1 MLELRALTLKQLRAL
16 DAVAEY
22 GTMTQAADSLGL
34 TTPAI
39 HNQLKILSQNLGSDV
54 LERTPTGRF
63 RLTKEAEILRLSH
76 QKAQTAFQRAILDI
90 DALRR
95 GVAGSV
101 SLGVVS
107 TAKYFAPGIVAELN
121 RLHPEI
127 EIQLVVGNRQEVIE
141 GLESEALDLA
151 IMGRP
156 PRQPM
161 VDARTLGDHPHIL
174 ACSTGDPLAGQTK
187 PSLDELFS
195 RKIILREPG
204 SGTRILAHRF
214 LDQLGRGRTYTTIEM
229 ESNET
234 IKQSV
239 MAGLGIALLS
249 AHTLIEEL
257 HAGRIALIPLR
268 NLPIIR
274 QWFLL
279 HRQDLRMT
287 GAIEKIRADILAD
300 AARMIR
306 LEDVKAALGTV

>member
-1 MLELRALTLKQLRAL
+1 
-16 DAVAEY
+16 
-22 GTMTQAADSLGL
+22 
-34 TTPAI
+34 
-39 HNQLKILSQNLGSDV
+39 
-54 LERTPTGRF
+54 
-63 RLTKEAEILRLSH
+63 
-76 QKAQTAFQRAILDI
+76 
-90 DALRR
+90 
-95 GVAGSV
+95 
-101 SLGVVS
+101 
-107 TAKYFAPGIVAELN
+107 
-121 RLHPEI
+121 
-127 EIQLVVGNRQEVIE
+127 
-141 GLESEALDLA
+141 
-151 IMGRP
+151 
-156 PRQPM
+156 
-161 VDARTLGDHPHIL
+161 
-174 ACSTGDPLAGQTK
+174 GDPLAGQTK